1 MGTTHKRI
9 YESPKTLVLE
19 IRQEGILC
27 QSGGPFPKWEG
38 EDI

>member
-1 MGTTHKRI
+1 METTLKQI

-19 IRQEGILC
+19 VKQEGILC
-27 QSGGPFPKWEG
+27 QSVDPYSKWTP